1 MNDLVRAP
9 EIDVDACAAEP
20 IRIPGGIQPHGA
32 LAVLNPDSL
41 EILQAS
47 ANLGDVVGTA
57 LAAGDNLSDFPGA
70 DEHLRTALLAW
81 SRGVEP
87 VFLRTVELS
96 GHPLQLVGHRSR
108 QGLILEFEEPP
119 TSRGDTLEA
128 LYPRLLEFLNSL
140 GSRSETVEDIAQ
152 AAVDEVKTLTGFNR
166 ILLYSFDAKGDGTVL
181 AEATDGVLPSYLDL
195 RFPAADIPP
204 QARELYKLNRL
215 RLIPTSDYTPVPI
228 APALSPIDGQPLDLS
243 FAGLRSVSPVHLEY
257 MRNMGTGS
265 SMSISILIDGE
276 LWGLISGHSA
286 APHRVNAQ
294 VRTACDFLGQIVS
307 LQIGA
312 RERSTRA
319 ARRLEGKRKET
330 ELLARLARAPNFQEG
345 LIDSADLWRGLTNAG
360 GAAILTEGQ
369 VLTVGDTPSEAEI
382 RHIAEWLRRQNASHF
397 ATESLA
403 KLWPAAEAFA
413 ASASGLLAVSISQLH
428 SDYLMWFRPEVV
440 RSVSW
445 SGDPTKP
452 MQSGAERLHPR
463 KSFEAWKELV
473 RFHSLPWDPSE
484 AEEAQDFRNAIV
496 DFVLRRAEE
505 RAALSGELQRSNKE
519 LESFSYSI
527 SHDLRAPFRHIV
539 GYAELLSDREKTL
552 DSKSLHYLKS
562 IVDAALSAGR
572 LVDDLLAFSQ
582 LGRANLSKTA
592 VDMRKL
598 AQEVKRALEPDVAG
612 RAVEWRV
619 GELPPAW
626 GDGALLRQVIF
637 NLVENALKYSR
648 PRDKAVIT
656 VEGWEESQATVYR
669 VTDNGVGF
677 DMAYVG
683 KLFGVFQRLHRTEDF
698 EGTGIGLALAKR
710 VVERHGGEIEA
721 QGELDVGASFTVRIP
736 RREHAK
742 TTGVEL
748 NG

>member
-1 MNDLVRAP
+1 MSDLASSP

-32 LAVLNPDSL
+32 LAVLNPANL
-41 EILQAS
+41 QILQAS
-47 ANLGDVVGTA
+47 ANLGEAAGVT
-57 LAAGDNLSDFPGA
+57 LAAGDNLLDLPGA
-70 DEHLRTALLAW
+70 DESLREALVSW
-81 SRGVEP
+81 SRGAEP
-87 VFLRTVELS
+87 VFLRTVEL
-96 GHPLQLVGHRSR
+96 GGRPLQLVGHRSR

-119 TSRGDTLEA
+119 ASKEDTLEA

-140 GSRSETVEDIAQ
+140 SARSESVEEIAQ
-152 AAVDEVKTLTGFNR
+152 AAVDEVRTLTGFNR
-166 ILLYSFDAKGDGTVL
+166 VLLYSFDAKGDGTVL

-195 RFPAADIPP
+195 RFPASDIPP
-204 QARELYKLNRL
+204 QARDLYKLNRL
-215 RLIPTSDYTPVPI
+215 RLIPTSDYAPVPI
-228 APALSPIDGQPLDLS
+228 VPALSPVDGQPLDLS

-265 SMSISILIDGE
+265 SMSISLLIDGE

-312 RERSTRA
+312 RERATRT

-330 ELLARLARAPNFQEG
+330 ELLARLARTPDFQEG
-345 LIDSADLWRGLTNAG
+345 LLANADLWRGLTNAG
-360 GAAILTEGQ
+360 GAAILSEGR

-382 RHIAEWLRRQNASHF
+382 RHIAEWLRKQNASQF

-403 KLWPAAEAFA
+403 KLWPAGEAFA
-413 ASASGLLAVSISQLH
+413 DTASGLLAVSISQLH

-452 MQSGAERLHPR
+452 MRPGAERLHPR

-473 RFHSLPWDPSE
+473 RFHSLPWDISE
-484 AEEAQDFRNAIV
+484 IEEAQDFRNAIV

-539 GYAELLSDREKTL
+539 GFAELLSEREKTL
-552 DSKSLHYLKS
+552 DPKSLHYLKS

-582 LGRANLSKTA
+582 LGRANLSKSA

-598 AQEVKRALEPDVAG
+598 AQEVKRALQPDVAG
-612 RAVEWRV
+612 RAVEWRI

-626 GDGALLRQVIF
+626 GDGALLRQVMF
-637 NLVENALKYSR
+637 NLVENALKYTR
-648 PRDKAVIT
+648 PRETAVIT
-656 VEGWEESQATVYR
+656 VEGWEETGATVYR
-669 VTDNGVGF
+669 ISDNGVGF

-710 VVERHGGEIEA
+710 VVERHGGEIDA

-736 RREHAK
+736 RREDAR